1 MRKSKKNTT
10 LTAVFLYLLL
20 SGGLWMFIN
29 SYANS
34 HNQMSEDKMIP
45 VGMAVT
51 EDKASVEILDHCGEF
66 SLSAIAP
73 DSKTYC
79 AAYLAS
85 PDELKAAAYII
96 SLCIKI

>member
-1 MRKSKKNTT
+1 MRKSKKKTT

-20 SGGLWMFIN
+20 SGGLWMFLN

-34 HNQMSEDKMIP
+34 HNHMSEEKIIP
-45 VGMAVT
+45 VRMTVNGDT
-51 EDKASVEILDHCGEF
+51 ASVEILDHCGEF
-66 SLSAIAP
+66 SLSGIAP

-79 AAYLAS
+79 AAYLVS

-96 SLCIKI
+96 SLCIKL

>member
-20 SGGLWMFIN
+20 SGGSWMFLN

-34 HNQMSEDKMIP
+34 HNHMSEEKIIP
-45 VGMAVT
+45 VGITVN
-51 EDKASVEILDHCGEF
+51 EDKASVEILDHHREF
-66 SLSAIAP
+66 SLSVISP
-73 DSKTYC
+73 DSSSYC

-85 PDELKAAAYII
+85 PDELRAAAYII
-96 SLCIKI
+96 SLCIKL